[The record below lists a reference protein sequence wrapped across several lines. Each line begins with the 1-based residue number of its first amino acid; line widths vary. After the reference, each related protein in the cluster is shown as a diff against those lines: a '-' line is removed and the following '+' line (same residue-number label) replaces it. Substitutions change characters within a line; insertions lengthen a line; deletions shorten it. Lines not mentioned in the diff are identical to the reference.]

1 MPTAAQAIQAV
12 VLCQWLSNG
21 YQSINVFRYEANL
34 KTLYIQA
41 GIDDSITITVA
52 TNGDWRFV

>member
-12 VLCQWLSNG
+12 VLCQWLFNG
-21 YQSINVFRYEANL
+21 YQSINVFRYDANL

-41 GIDDSITITVA
+41 GIDDSIAITVA
-52 TNGDWRFV
+52 ANGDWRFV